1 MNMAEAKK
9 KLMEL
14 ANGGYHSLTYEV
26 GDHGGGRVS
35 QKCKVYLPD
44 HGNFEAP
51 HWEDAFTQLEASL
64 SGRPVISE
72 SLPVSQKKD
81 I

>member
-1 MNMAEAKK
+1 MNMAEAKQR
-9 KLMEL
+9 LMEL
-14 ANGGYHSLTYEV
+14 ADGGYHSLTYEV

-35 QKCKVYLPD
+35 QKCKVYLPN
-44 HGNFEAP
+44 HGSFEAA
-51 HWEDAFTQLEASL
+51 HWEEALTQLEAFL

-72 SLPVSQKKD
+72 ALPVSQEKD